1 MAENTWADGLYDA
14 YKIVEEEVDAADVEP
29 KRKTGF
35 WTDSRV
41 WIDYENNARETV
53 RCSLCNSA
61 VDVHCAKNYC
71 TYCGAKMLP
80 DPPKEEDDDSH

>member
-1 MAENTWADGLYDA
+1 MTGESCEDVKRIKA
-14 YKIVEEEVDAADVEP
+14 IPAADVEP
-29 KRKTGF
+29 KRKAGF
-35 WTDSRV
+35 WTDSKV

-71 TYCGAKMLP
+71 TYCGAKM
-80 DPPKEEDDDSH
+80 DKETDGDEQTSEIV